1 MSYKTI
7 IKVEDR
13 NTVTT
18 RDKQD
23 FRVFATLEAEQGWG
37 DGASKKVRLFWE
49 DEYRNDGGEVA
60 VLREHPE
67 YGPRGVDAELDKAWD
82 AYNKHHIRLTKDA
95 IRSALARVVGPVE
108 ANEVQYSRKAG
119 CSMCACSPGFIISD
133 RVRRLFADKT
143 GINRVAEFR
152 LKLRYYNA

>member
-1 MSYKTI
+1 MSFKTI

-18 RDKQD
+18 RDKKE
-23 FRVFATLEAEQGWG
+23 FRAYATLEAEQGWG
-37 DGASKKVRLFWE
+37 DKGSKKARLFWD
-49 DEYRNDGGEVA
+49 DEFKNDDGEVA
-60 VLREHPE
+60 VLGEHPE
-67 YGPRGVDAELDKAWD
+67 YGARGVDADVDKAWAAD
-82 AYNKHHIRLTKDA
+82 NKHHIKLTKDA

-133 RVRRLFADKT
+133 RVRSLFADKA

-152 LKLRYYNA
+152 LSIRYYNA